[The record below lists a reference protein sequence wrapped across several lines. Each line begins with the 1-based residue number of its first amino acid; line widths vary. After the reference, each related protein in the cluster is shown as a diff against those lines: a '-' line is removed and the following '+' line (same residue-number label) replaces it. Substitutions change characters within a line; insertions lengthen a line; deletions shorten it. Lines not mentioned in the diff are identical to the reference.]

1 MSSLFCRHNRFTA
14 DCPICSKGTV
24 LDSTREAERRPRSKR
39 AASPGAQRRRR
50 GPNDARSPAFAGP
63 YAAAGPYERGDG
75 SSYEVRLERVP
86 GGIRLA
92 SWAAGR
98 MERRAPEL
106 RASDLVG
113 LVATARERELL
124 PDRDLSA
131 LARAMPEAIEPA
143 LSAEPGASP
152 GRAGDMRE
160 ELRVE
165 PRDHGMLRIARWLLF
180 PSRGWELQDA
190 APMLPASRYAEA
202 LGAFFSRTPA
212 A

>member
-1 MSSLFCRHNRFTA
+1 M
-14 DCPICSKGTV
+14 
-24 LDSTREAERRPRSKR
+24 LDSTREAERRPRPKR
-39 AASPGAQRRRR
+39 AAGTAQRRR
-50 GPNDARSPAFAGP
+50 GASDAPPPTFAGP
-63 YAAAGPYERGDG
+63 YAAAGPYARDDA

-106 RASDLVG
+106 RAGDLAG

-124 PDRDLSA
+124 PERDLSA
-131 LARAMPEAIEPA
+131 LSGAIPEAIDSA

-165 PRDHGMLRIARWLLF
+165 PRDHGMLWIARWLLF

-202 LGAFFSRTPA
+202 LAAFFSRTSA